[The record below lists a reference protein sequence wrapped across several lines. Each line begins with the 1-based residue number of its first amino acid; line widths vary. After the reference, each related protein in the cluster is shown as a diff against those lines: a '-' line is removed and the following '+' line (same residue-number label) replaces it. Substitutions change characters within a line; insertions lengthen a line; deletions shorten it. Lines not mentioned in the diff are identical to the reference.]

1 MILVDANLLIY
12 AHDSASAHHELAAWL
27 ETTFSGSEQIGLTW
41 MVVLAFVR
49 ITTSPR
55 PLDHPFSIAEAVE
68 IVAGWL
74 ERPTVA
80 LVHPGERHWGILRS
94 LLEEGQAPGPLVMDA
109 HLAAL
114 AIEHGATLATTDKDF
129 TRFPGLRVFN
139 PLVPSET
146 E

>member
-55 PLDHPFSIAEAVE
+55 PLDHPFSSAEAVE

-80 LVHPGERHWGILRS
+80 LVHPGERHWEILRS